1 MNRLRLMAI
10 PAALIFYIIAAPL
23 HAQRL
28 LDEIIARVGNDIIL
42 KSEYESARKNL
53 RDELTQQ
60 GLTGA
65 QLEQVFQQQSK
76 DLLRNLIDDSLLV
89 QQAKEMGITGDLE
102 VIKQEERMR
111 QEHNRSNPKEPIN
124 SIEDLERAISQQ
136 MSLDEFKMRIKT
148 RYLRDQVLGREVY
161 GRVIVTNEEMRTY
174 YEAHKKDFDRPE
186 GVHIREISVSTQGMG
201 AEEAETQRKKLE
213 DALAAIKKGS
223 DFGEIAQKYSESD
236 TAQSGGD
243 LGFFEKGQ
251 LAKDVEE
258 LISKLDKGAVT
269 DVIKTSSGFMILQLQ
284 DRHPGG
290 VLPFESA
297 QNEISGGLFN
307 QKALPKIRE
316 YLTKLRTEGF
326 VWIKEGYADT
336 GAAANSKD

>member
-1 MNRLRLMAI
+1 MNRLRLMAVA
-10 PAALIFYIIAAPL
+10 AALIIYLAAVPL
-23 HAQRL
+23 HAQRM

-42 KSEYESARKNL
+42 KSEYESARKAL
-53 RDELTQQ
+53 RDELSQQ
-60 GLTGA
+60 GVQGA

-89 QQAKEMGITGDLE
+89 QQAKEMGISGDLE

-111 QEHNRSNPKEPIN
+111 QEHNKTNPKEPIN
-124 SIEDLERAISQQ
+124 SIEDLEKAISQQ

-174 YEAHKKDFDRPE
+174 YDAHKKDFDRPE
-186 GVHIREISVSTQGMG
+186 GVHIREISVSTQGMA
-201 AEEAETQRKKLE
+201 AEEAEAQRKKLE
-213 DALAAIKKGS
+213 DALAAIKKGG
-223 DFGEIAQKYSESD
+223 DFGETAQKYSESD

-251 LAKDVEE
+251 LAKDVED
-258 LISKLDKGAVT
+258 LIAKLDKGGVT
-269 DVIKTSSGFMILQLQ
+269 DVIKTSSGYMVLQLE

-290 VLPFESA
+290 ILPFESA
-297 QNEISGGLFN
+297 QTEISSVLFN
-307 QKALPKIRE
+307 QKVMPKIRE
-316 YLTKLRTEGF
+316 YLTKLRSEGF
-326 VWIKEGYADT
+326 VWIKDGYEDT
-336 GAAANSKD
+336 GAAASGS